1 MDTRGAMVPPEPFT
15 PGRDGAYAPHPTGSY
30 MQTLS
35 QDDPAL
41 EPRRPGSPKGYGGN
55 TTIINQYEW
64 SIGPQAW
71 GGNPFEETDQYSLTG
86 DFDYVQG
93 GGVVPSSPS
102 EEDLWPGGL

>member
-55 TTIINQYEW
+55 TTIINQYEC
-64 SIGPQAW
+64 SIGPQSW
-71 GGNPFEETDQYSLTG
+71 ECIPFEDTDQYSLTEN
-86 DFDYVQG
+86 FDHVQG
-93 GGVVPSSPS
+93 AYVMPSSRS
-102 EEDLWPGGL
+102 EEHL